1 MRPLKVHAFGES
13 ASVRG
18 IEMVETETE
27 GSVSY
32 PKLYAHIQYTDDVET
47 KRVPVSA
54 LKIDGGLSRLHGE
67 LHERGMVPDW
77 YYDGYHSPEQ
87 ARSEE

>member
-1 MRPLKVHAFGES
+1 MEPLKVDVSGEA

-32 PKLYAHIQYTDDVET
+32 PKLYAHIQYPDDVET
-47 KRVPVSA
+47 KRVPVAA
-54 LKIDGGLSRLHGE
+54 LKINGGLSRLHGE
-67 LHERGMVPDW
+67 LHERGMIPDW
-77 YYDGYHSPEQ
+77 YDDGYHSPEQ
-87 ARSEE
+87 ARS